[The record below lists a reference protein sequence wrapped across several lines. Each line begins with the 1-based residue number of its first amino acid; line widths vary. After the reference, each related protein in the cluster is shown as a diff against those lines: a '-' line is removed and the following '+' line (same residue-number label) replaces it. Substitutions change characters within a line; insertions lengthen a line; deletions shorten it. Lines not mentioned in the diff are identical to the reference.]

1 MTPVNILLVEDD
13 RVDAKAFLRA
23 IKSVGFDNPVTV
35 VRDGVEAWELLKGK
49 GENEKFPRPNIVVL
63 DVNMPRM
70 TGIELLRKIRKDE
83 ELNDL
88 VVFMLTTSDDQ
99 QDITGAYELNVAGY
113 MLKSELGQTF
123 IKAVELLNQYW
134 QVVELPSG
142 AKQLT
147 NHAA

>member
-1 MTPVNILLVEDD
+1 MKPVNILLVEDD

-35 VRDGVEAWELLKGK
+35 VCDGVEAWDLLKGNSAT
-49 GENEKFPRPNIVVL
+49 GKFPRPSIVVL

-70 TGIELLRKIRKDE
+70 TGIELLSKIRKDE
-83 ELNDL
+83 ELSDL

-99 QDITGAYELNVAGY
+99 QDISGAYELNVAGY

-142 AKQLT
+142 AKQIT